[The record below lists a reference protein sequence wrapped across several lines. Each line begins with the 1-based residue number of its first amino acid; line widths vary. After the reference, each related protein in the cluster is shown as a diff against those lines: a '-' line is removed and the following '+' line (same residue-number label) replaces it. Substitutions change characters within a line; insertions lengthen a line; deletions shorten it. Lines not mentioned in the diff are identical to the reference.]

1 MAKLNHVLFGQAKGK
16 VGGVVLQHYEGM
28 NIAREKPIS
37 VKNPQS
43 TKQVEQRAKFKNASQ
58 IVAQFNE
65 VLNVRLAKLSIY
77 TRVRR
82 GAAINAIINSV
93 EIEPDSAMSP
103 FENVLADVNS
113 KSMATI
119 EAPTMGQGTGNA
131 LTITATSGDVV
142 TYVAASY
149 DKNGKLISR
158 TVETYTSQGTAK
170 EVSPA
175 NDVNT
180 FALMVVASR
189 ATTEDGRAT
198 LSNISGTNNEF
209 VLTISRAVAA
219 GDVEISDIVGDMR
232 RLA

>member
-16 VGGVVLQHYEGM
+16 VGGIVFQHYEGM

-93 EIEPDSAMSP
+93 EIESESAMSL

-119 EAPTMGQGTGNA
+119 GAPTMGQGTGNA
-131 LTITATSGDVV
+131 LTITAISGDVV

-149 DKNGKLISR
+149 DRNGKLISR

-175 NDVNT
+175 NNADT

-219 GDVEISDIVGDMR
+219 GDVEISDIVGGMR
-232 RLA
+232 RLS